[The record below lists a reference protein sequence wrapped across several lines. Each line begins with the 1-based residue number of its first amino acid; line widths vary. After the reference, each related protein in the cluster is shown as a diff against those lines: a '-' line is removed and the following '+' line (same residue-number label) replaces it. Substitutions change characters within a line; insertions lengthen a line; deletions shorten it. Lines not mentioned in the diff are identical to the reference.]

1 MASKRLVIVESPT
14 KATKIAGY
22 LGRDYVVESSR
33 GHVRDL
39 PTSAAEASRSTRA
52 ISARTG
58 VNVDDD
64 FQAIYVVS
72 PDKKA
77 PSATSRPS

>member
-1 MASKRLVIVESPT
+1 MNKAQAATMAPSTRRLVIVESPT

-39 PTSAAEASRSTRA
+39 PTSAAEVPAQVREEV
-52 ISARTG
+52 ARLR
-58 VNVDDD
+58 
-64 FQAIYVVS
+64 QALEQLR
-72 PDKKA
+72 
-77 PSATSRPS
+77 RPPEAR